1 MSTLEIPA
9 ARLHALTWGTTRPE
23 APLAVLLHGFPDIP
37 HSWEPVALRLAERGY
52 RVVAP
57 YMPGYHPSAPPERG
71 DFLEVSDRI
80 LALVDALSPWRP
92 VYLVGH
98 DWGAA
103 VSYVLLARAPERFR
117 AACTMAV
124 PHIQAFVRNG
134 LGNPRQ
140 LWRSRYMAFFQLVPV
155 ADALV
160 PRDDYAFIRKLWR
173 DWSPGYSLP
182 EAHFAELRE
191 CFDASMPA
199 PLAWYRPQSGA
210 MGARLRDLPTILGLL
225 TRPLLVPTLYLH
237 GEDDGC
243 IGVSVT
249 LGQRR
254 YFAGD
259 FEDDV
264 IASAGHFLQLEQP
277 VRVATR
283 VLDFFARYPLSALG
297 A

>member
-1 MSTLEIPA
+1 VL
-9 ARLHALTWGTTRPE
+9 RCLHAG
-23 APLAVLLHGFPDIP
+23 
-37 HSWEPVALRLAERGY
+37 
-52 RVVAP
+52 
-57 YMPGYHPSAPPERG
+57 
-71 DFLEVSDRI
+71 
-80 LALVDALSPWRP
+80 
-92 VYLVGH
+92 
-98 DWGAA
+98 
-103 VSYVLLARAPERFR
+103 
-117 AACTMAV
+117 
-124 PHIQAFVRNG
+124 
-134 LGNPRQ
+134 
-140 LWRSRYMAFFQLVPV
+140 
-155 ADALV
+155 
-160 PRDDYAFIRKLWR
+160 
-173 DWSPGYSLP
+173 
-182 EAHFAELRE
+182 
-191 CFDASMPA
+191 